1 MITKRMSAEA
11 AKEQAAAMVDKI
23 AKDYELGRPR
33 EIPVQNNAG
42 NEHSN
47 NLIIANITSQ
57 LKRVKVPTY
66 VVLQWYGGFILIEAI
81 LIKEYTYI

>member
-1 MITKRMSAEA
+1 M
-11 AKEQAAAMVDKI
+11 
-23 AKDYELGRPR
+23 
-33 EIPVQNNAG
+33 PVQNNAG

>member
-1 MITKRMSAEA
+1 MFCAIFIFQTRSRE
-11 AKEQAAAMVDKI
+11 
-23 AKDYELGRPR
+23 RPR

>member
-1 MITKRMSAEA
+1 MIKVIINQEGKNTRE
-11 AKEQAAAMVDKI
+11 
-23 AKDYELGRPR
+23 RPR